1 MTRDA
6 QAGRPESVTV
16 IRVVPI
22 LTVRDLDA
30 AIALHTDALDLTVV
44 MNHGWIAT
52 LARPDLSMQLSL
64 ITQDLTASCNPAL
77 SVEVDDV
84 DAHHALAMASG
95 VEIVHPLTDEGW
107 GVRRYFYRDA
117 AGNVVNVL
125 AHR

>member
-1 MTRDA
+1 MT
-6 QAGRPESVTV
+6 VL
-16 IRVVPI
+16 RVVPV
-22 LTVRDLDA
+22 LTVRDLAA
-30 AIALHTDALDLTVV
+30 AIALHANTLGLTVV

-52 LARPDLSMQLSL
+52 LARPDQSMQLSL
-64 ITQDLTASCNPAL
+64 ITEDLTAPCNPAL

-84 DAHHALAMASG
+84 DAHHALALASG
-95 VEIVHPLTDEGW
+95 VEIVHPLTDEDW